1 MEKWNILSKKR
12 ENGIGGLFVAE
23 KKAFS
28 FLSKTNNGKGLKTFE
43 ILILVVASIY
53 LQCWGEEYAPNNSC
67 LFPIA
72 SVQFITVV
80 VVLCRILQCPVL

>member
-28 FLSKTNNGKGLKTFE
+28 FLSKTNNGKGLWKLFKF
-43 ILILVVASIY
+43 LFSLSLQYIY
-53 LQCWGEEYAPNNSC
+53 NAGEKNTP
-67 LFPIA
+67 
-72 SVQFITVV
+72 Q
-80 VVLCRILQCPVL
+80 Q

>member
-1 MEKWNILSKKR
+1 MKHFIEEKGKWHW
-12 ENGIGGLFVAE
+12 GIVRRRKEGVFLFVQDE
-23 KKAFS
+23 QRQR
-28 FLSKTNNGKGLKTFE
+28 TLKTFQ
-43 ILILVVASIY
+43 ILILVVASIF

-72 SVQFITVV
+72 SVQFLTVV